1 MIATFLTSQRWKG
14 RWLFALKWLVFMWYF
29 RHLKTWSFLSG
40 KFSKM
45 FQSRK
50 SRHLP
55 CPILRLQHLETQP
68 SFFHS
73 LTSTQPSLFKGSL
86 RHRIISSVNTF
97 ICISKEE
104 FFVTHSTSGA
114 LENDKQQ
121 LLNTVKC
128 QSVFKWPTGFF
139 FFFLFTVGVLVGLN

>member
-29 RHLKTWSFLSG
+29 RNLKTWSFLSG

-50 SRHLP
+50 SRRLP
-55 CPILRLQHLETQP
+55 CPILWLQHLETQP

-97 ICISKEE
+97 VCISKEE
-104 FFVTHSTSGA
+104 FFVTHNTSGA

-121 LLNTVKC
+121 LLNTIKC
-128 QSVFKWPTGFF
+128 QCLSDLLAFF
-139 FFFLFTVGVLVGLN
+139 FFSFLQLVC